1 MGHTLQRRSAGA
13 DALVTVS
20 LTTDFTGPANIGD
33 WLEGRATVRRQGR
46 RISFG
51 DCVFHVGERL
61 VLTASGIFTTVG
73 VTTTP

>member
-61 VLTASGIFTTVG
+61 VLTASGIFATVG
-73 VTTTP
+73 VTATP